1 MSELAAQQQESALY
15 SVAGAIAPAFPDSDT
30 QSRERPNSRWY
41 LGIDFGSS
49 GLSAAL
55 VDRASRQLH
64 PIYWEAS
71 QAEGSAAGGSF
82 RIPSAAV
89 LAETA
94 PGTPGSEVAVKSV
107 GIPPLALPAGEFLL
121 QNFKLPL
128 KVGIPYQREAAGI
141 YEPLLQW
148 SPLQAFS
155 IALPLQGVRA
165 LLATLNPRKQGQKF
179 GASGEVLDSA
189 PRAIFA
195 GLPVSNLVCRASGL
209 TPETLDAAL
218 LDLQGVILGTPA
230 GWSDAYRFNL
240 REAVLGA
247 SLVASGSQIFVVE
260 DAIATL
266 LAAVT
271 PVKNG
276 MEVESSAVDSAKG
289 GEEVAP
295 LTVNAS
301 SFSGGTLILNAG
313 AATVELALVELPSNL
328 QDLTRADFTCHS
340 FAFAGDAFDQDII
353 CQLLAKNETWGMS
366 IDLPRPGHPDLP
378 NRYQLQQRLQG
389 SAFGLQLLEA
399 ARQIKVI
406 LQHQKSFALDIGQQH
421 WDVKRK
427 DLESLVLVP
436 FVQQLNRELNALL
449 SRAGMSPA
457 GINQA
462 ICAGGMGA
470 WPAIARWL
478 RQKLPNAIVVQDQ
491 ELQVDRDILE
501 IDNSGLNSV
510 SPSTNFSEK
519 IGRVACGLASLA
531 LYPQILDVSQQQYSD
546 FFLLW
551 ELMQVL
557 GEEPLSFQEILQLL
571 ERQGVNT
578 RTCEPRILR
587 ILEGNLPAGLVP
599 AEEDFMLLGEES
611 RQNPDWEAILAEPLF
626 FEDVSLGYR
635 LNLEQASVVRE
646 YLGKLASSSQQK
658 LLEPLTIAWDVRTDT
673 YR

>member
-1 MSELAAQQQESALY
+1 M
-15 SVAGAIAPAFPDSDT
+15 
-30 QSRERPNSRWY
+30 
-41 LGIDFGSS
+41 GIDFGSS
-49 GLSAAL
+49 GVSAAL
-55 VDRASRQLH
+55 LERTSGQLH

-71 QAEGSAAGGSF
+71 QVEPWAADASF
-82 RIPSAAV
+82 RVPSAAV

-94 PGTPGSEVAVKSV
+94 PGSPGSEVTVKSV
-107 GIPPLALPAGEFLL
+107 GFRPQPLPAGEFLL
-121 QNFKLPL
+121 ENFKLPL

-155 IALPLQGVRA
+155 ITLPLQGVRG
-165 LLATLNPRKQGQKF
+165 LLATLNPSLRGEKF
-179 GASGEVLDSA
+179 DGSRELLDSA
-189 PRAIFA
+189 PKEIFA
-195 GLPVSNLVCRASGL
+195 GLPVSNLICRASGL

-230 GWSDAYRFNL
+230 GWSDVYMFNL

-289 GEEVAP
+289 GEEAAP
-295 LTVNAS
+295 LNAS

-328 QDLTRADFTCHS
+328 QDLTRADFTCQS
-340 FAFAGDAFDQDII
+340 FSFAGDAFDQDII

-378 NRYQLQQRLQG
+378 SRYQLQQRLQG
-389 SAFGLQLLEA
+389 SGFGLQLLEA

-406 LQHQKSFALDIGQQH
+406 LQHQKSFALDIDQQH

-478 RQKLPNAIVVQDQ
+478 RQKLPNAIVVQDH
-491 ELQVDRDILE
+491 ELQVDRDIFE
-501 IDNSGLNSV
+501 IHNSALNSV
-510 SPSTNFSEK
+510 SQSTNFSQK
-519 IGRVACGLASLA
+519 FGRVACGLASLA
-531 LYPQILDVSQQQYSD
+531 LYPHILDMSQQQYSD

-557 GEEPLSFQEILQLL
+557 GEETLSFQEILQLL

-599 AEEDFMLLGEES
+599 AEEDFMLLAEES

-626 FEDVSLGYR
+626 FEDVSRGYR
-635 LNLEQASVVRE
+635 LNLEHASVVRE

-658 LLEPLTIAWDVRTDT
+658 LLEPLTLAWDVRTDI

>member
-1 MSELAAQQQESALY
+1 M
-15 SVAGAIAPAFPDSDT
+15 
-30 QSRERPNSRWY
+30 
-41 LGIDFGSS
+41 GIDFGSS

-55 VDRASRQLH
+55 LDRTSGQLH

-71 QAEGSAAGGSF
+71 QAEAWPWPADASF

-89 LAETA
+89 LTETA
-94 PGTPGSEVAVKSV
+94 PGSRESEVTVKSV
-107 GIPPLALPAGEFLL
+107 GLRPQALAAGEFLL
-121 QNFKLPL
+121 ENFKLPL
-128 KVGIPYQREAAGI
+128 KVGIPYQREAAGM

-179 GASGEVLDSA
+179 AESGESLDSA
-189 PRAIFA
+189 PRANVA
-195 GLPVSNLVCRASGL
+195 GLPVSNLICRALGL

-218 LDLQGVILGTPA
+218 LDLRGVILGTPA
-230 GWSDAYRFNL
+230 GWSDVYRFNL

-247 SLVASGSQIFVVE
+247 SLVASSSQIFVVE

-276 MEVESSAVDSAKG
+276 MEVESSAADSAKDA
-289 GEEVAP
+289 EEAAP
-295 LTVNAS
+295 LSVNAS

-328 QDLTRADFTCHS
+328 QDLTRANFTCHS

-378 NRYQLQQRLQG
+378 SRYQLQQRLQG

-406 LQHQKSFALDIGQQH
+406 LQHQKSFVLDIDEHH

-427 DLESLVLVP
+427 DFESLVLVP

-449 SRAGMSPA
+449 SRAGMSPV

-470 WPAIARWL
+470 WPAITRWL

-491 ELQVDRDILE
+491 ELQVDRDIFE
-501 IDNSGLNSV
+501 IQNSTLNSV
-510 SPSTNFSEK
+510 SQSTNFSQK

-531 LYPQILDVSQQQYSD
+531 LYPQILGVSQQQYSD

-557 GEEPLSFQEILQLL
+557 GEETLSFQEILQLL

-587 ILEGNLPAGLVP
+587 ILEGNLPAGVVP
-599 AEEDFMLLGEES
+599 TEEDFMLLAEES

-626 FEDVSLGYR
+626 FEDVSRGYR

-658 LLEPLTIAWDVRTDT
+658 LLEPLTLAWDVRTDI